1 MCTGSPLSSKYDSNL
16 AQLLQKLPKNAA
28 DREYCPTSVSVK
40 TSGAGEISKILLK
53 QNKAYLH
60 FLLNFLN
67 NFQRSFCA

>member
-1 MCTGSPLSSKYDSNL
+1 MCSGKNVYGSLSPLSSKYDSNL

-53 QNKAYLH
+53 KIRLT
-60 FLLNFLN
+60 FI
-67 NFQRSFCA
+67 FC